1 MIARVFDEELSTPN
15 YERKDMDSYLDLSN
29 HELGLIGNGLYIM
42 LQAKT
47 ESSKHSAESE
57 IKKDHENIKLE
68 LFELWLKVKSLKSK
82 YIDLSINEL
91 KLIKGSLILLAK
103 FSYKTSLKQ
112 KDKTDYYENY
122 NLQLIEVSRKINN
135 IELYK
140 MSWA

>member
-1 MIARVFDEELSTPN
+1 MITQVFDEELSTPN
-15 YERKDMDSYLDLSN
+15 YERKDMDSYLDLSDC
-29 HELGLIGNGLYIM
+29 ELGLISNGLYIM

-57 IKKDHENIKLE
+57 IKKDYENINLE

-112 KDKTDYYENY
+112 QDKTDYYENY

-135 IELYK
+135 IESYK